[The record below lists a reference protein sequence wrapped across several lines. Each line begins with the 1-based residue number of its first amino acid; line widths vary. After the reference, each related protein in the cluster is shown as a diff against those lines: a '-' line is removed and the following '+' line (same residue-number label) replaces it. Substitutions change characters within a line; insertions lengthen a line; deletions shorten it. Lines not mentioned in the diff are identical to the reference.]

1 MSEREPKSAAL
12 YVRVTPE
19 TKLLFEARAAEFKMH
34 SSDLMRELVM
44 AFIEGRVTVSPP
56 EHVKEFYRNE
66 P

>member
-1 MSEREPKSAAL
+1 MSDREPKSAAL

-19 TKLLFEARAAEFKMH
+19 TKLAFEEKAVEFKMH
-34 SSDLMRELVM
+34 SSELVRALVM
-44 AFIEGRVTVSPP
+44 ALIEGRVTVSPP